1 MKLMSSVLAGLVLAI
16 CSGCATTQGSTQG
29 SADVA
34 HPGNSASVI
43 ASAKSLPQCVAGWN
57 QCVCEKDSR
66 CCSVRTDCECSESGH
81 AACH

>member
-1 MKLMSSVLAGLVLAI
+1 M
-16 CSGCATTQGSTQG
+16 
-29 SADVA
+29 
-34 HPGNSASVI
+34 I